1 MKKKLTPLQEVR
13 TQDAELQAAWEKW
26 NAGRREAR
34 EKSREDARETLRAF
48 TDPDL
53 SLDERLEILKG
64 LPSWPRIVL
73 GLYEAERAIAEQRK
87 KETPPLKGSADD
99 VEPSEDAYEKVGE
112 AVGLGQHRIKAL
124 CNEGRQHLREGQPS
138 KPQISVEE
146 FKRCLRPLSREAAI
160 SLQKE
165 FLEDLAKRD

>member
-99 VEPSEDAYEKVGE
+99 
-112 AVGLGQHRIKAL
+112 
-124 CNEGRQHLREGQPS
+124 C
-138 KPQISVEE
+138 
-146 FKRCLRPLSREAAI
+146 
-160 SLQKE
+160 
-165 FLEDLAKRD
+165 